1 MPGKDLIHDVDFNA
15 LYREQARRSSFGE
28 RSPAHWDRR
37 AERRQRDLRSDYT
50 LAFLKRVNLKGAK
63 TALDIGCGVG
73 NLAIPLSRRL
83 KNVYALDF
91 SPEMLRRLAANARE
105 AGTKNIRRFQLSWND
120 SWKDVPVADIA
131 ICSRALGVKNP
142 KRALEKMQQHARLRC
157 YLSVHSGGSYLGPDI
172 MKLLDRAIEPR
183 PDYIYIV
190 NILFQM
196 GIRARVDFLKSEGGM
211 TYDSVDAFLE
221 SIRWRIGALSKK
233 EERRLR
239 RFFETLPRDRQG
251 RAKYRHDFEWAML
264 AWETA

>member
-15 LYREQARRSSFGE
+15 LYREQARRSSFGR
-28 RSPAHWDRR
+28 RSAGDWDRR
-37 AERRQRDLRSDYT
+37 AAQRERDMNSDYT
-50 LAFLKRVNLKGAK
+50 RAFLRRMDLEGAR
-63 TALDIGCGVG
+63 TALDIGCGIG
-73 NLAIPLSRRL
+73 NLAIPLARRL
-83 KNVYALDF
+83 RKVYALDF
-91 SPEMLRRLAANARE
+91 SPEMLRRLAVNARDD
-105 AGTKNIRRFQLSWND
+105 GVRNIKRLPLSWAD
-120 SWKDVPVADIA
+120 SWKTVPVADIA

-172 MKLLDRAIEPR
+172 MKLLDRTIEPR